1 MLSKG
6 QSLLYVNKGCPLS
19 GLKTGNLFSILF
31 ICILDKGKLINYCTK
46 KCMAITFFGGYIY

>member
-31 ICILDKGKLINYCTK
+31 ICILDKGN
-46 KCMAITFFGGYIY
+46 